1 MSNRVAARIRYKI
14 SALVVLIVLFVL
26 LGNAWNERKTTE
38 LTRSFDSVYKDR
50 LLAESYLMDLTDL
63 LHRENRILQHPEAY
77 EPLAELRTQ
86 LFALDTALD
95 RIISDYQDTYLTA
108 AEEVWFTRLK
118 THLSRVRD
126 LEQLLLNA
134 PDQPAWLAHNSHRFD
149 QVFALTSTDLEE
161 LSRIQLDVGYD
172 LKQRSTQLL
181 ANTSI
186 FAKLQ
191 LVVVLIAGML
201 IQTLLNDARLTLAK
215 GPERQSLN

>member
-14 SALVVLIVLFVL
+14 SALVVLIVAFVL
-26 LGNAWNERKTTE
+26 LGNAWNERKTDQ

-63 LHRENRILQHPEAY
+63 LHRESRIMQHPEAD

-95 RIISDYQDTYLTA
+95 RIIIDYQDTYLTA
-108 AEEVWFTRLK
+108 DEEVWFNRLK
-118 THLSRVRD
+118 IHLAMVRE
-126 LEQLLLNA
+126 LEHMLLEA
-134 PDQPAWLAHNSHRFD
+134 PDRPAWLVHNSHRFD
-149 QVFALTSTDLEE
+149 QVFALTSNDLAE
-161 LSRIQLDVGYD
+161 LSRIQLDEGND
-172 LKQRSTQLL
+172 LKKRSTQLL
-181 ANTSI
+181 ANASI

-191 LVVVLIAGML
+191 MVVVLIVGML